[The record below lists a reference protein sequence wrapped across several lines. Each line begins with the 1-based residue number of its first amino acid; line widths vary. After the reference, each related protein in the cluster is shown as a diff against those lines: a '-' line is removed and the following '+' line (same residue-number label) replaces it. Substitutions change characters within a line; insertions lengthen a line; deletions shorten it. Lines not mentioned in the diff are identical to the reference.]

1 MGMSLV
7 HDVGVGSA
15 ASEARLWD
23 DGIQALLETRDAYV
37 RFAALVESEGHVE
50 QGQRLRASADDLSA
64 QAGVQQFRL
73 LAFMLA
79 NRVTSGDLLAVSA

>member
-1 MGMSLV
+1 MNMI
-7 HDVGVGSA
+7 HDVREGSA

-23 DGIQALLETRDAYV
+23 DGIQAMLERRDSLLV
-37 RFAALVESEGHVE
+37 MAACGVPGAQDE
-50 QGQRLRASADDLSA
+50 ADDLSA

-79 NRVTSGDLLAVSA
+79 NRVTSADLIAAGAR